1 MGVVID
7 GVARAAEGI
16 RTIEDYKTWVR
27 TEVRR
32 IFPHEM
38 LASGLGH
45 INAGGVGLDTVVT
58 VDFPM
63 RHIQQLRNKVG
74 AIDSPALRRF
84 IATREPVLFEAEH
97 PWPDAPPQW
106 TEAVRNNGLV
116 NIASHGVIDDETC
129 LASYQSFHRVPGRL
143 CERHAEVLRQLAPL
157 MHRVAWRVIE
167 RTQGADRAARLA
179 SLSEREA
186 EIAQWIKLGKSNSEI
201 AGLSNVSENTVKHHL
216 TSIFGKL
223 GVETRAQLAC
233 WLIEHEAVAKPGF
246 VTKVV

>member
-1 MGVVID
+1 MGAVID
-7 GVARAAEGI
+7 SVARVAEEIG
-16 RTIEDYKTWVR
+16 TIEEYKIWVR

-45 INAGGVGLDTVVT
+45 INAGGIGLDYVVT

-63 RHIQQLRNKVG
+63 RHIEQLRNKAG
-74 AIDSPALRRF
+74 AIDSPALRRW
-84 IATREPVLFEAEH
+84 ITTRDPVLFEAEH

-106 TEAVRNNGLV
+106 VEIVRSNGLV
-116 NIASHGVIDDETC
+116 NIASHGVYDEETC
-129 LASYQSFHRVPGRL
+129 LASYNSFHRVPGRL

-157 MHRVAWRVIE
+157 MHRVAWRVVE
-167 RTQGADRAARLA
+167 RTRDADCARLA

-186 EIAQWIKLGKSNSEI
+186 EIAQWVRLGKSNGEI
-201 AGLSNVSENTVKHHL
+201 ARFTKVSENTVKHHL

-233 WLIEHEAVAKPGF
+233 WLMEHESATKPGF
-246 VTKVV
+246 VTKIV